1 MVAHPELQKGKFG
14 PNFTHKQANALWN
27 EVSQELNSII
37 GANKNAEKWR
47 KCWIDMK
54 SNTKNKN
61 VQLRKSL
68 MKTGGGEASDLFDLE
83 PLDNKISSIIGNVSI
98 FGQSQITEPIVN
110 FEGYNC
116 VVIGSKSI
124 IDQ

>member
-1 MVAHPELQKGKFG
+1 
-14 PNFTHKQANALWN
+14 
-27 EVSQELNSII
+27 
-37 GANKNAEKWR
+37 
-47 KCWIDMK
+47 
-54 SNTKNKN
+54 
-61 VQLRKSL
+61 

-83 PLDNKISSIIGNVSI
+83 PLDNKISSIIDNVSI
-98 FGQSQITEPIVN
+98 FGQSQTTEPIFN